1 MDINELRS
9 RIEPIDSELLKL
21 FTERMEITEKLGR
34 YKAEKGLPIQD
45 KSREKEILARMTE
58 NSGDL
63 ELYIY
68 QFFNNLFQLS
78 KARQREITASA
89 TPLRQT
95 IEIALENGGEYF
107 PKSGTVAVQGIEGSH
122 SQSAAEKLFP
132 RGNLTYVKTFD
143 AVFDAVDSGLCKYG
157 ILPIENST
165 YGSVRAVY
173 ELLRKRKFYIV
184 GSTKLHICHELLAK
198 PGAEIKDIKTIY
210 SHEQAIGQCSNF
222 LATLGENVSVIPCSN
237 TAVAA
242 KKASESIDHSVAAIS
257 SHSCTDIYGLSVLND
272 NIRNSD
278 NNYTRFICITKEPR
292 IFAGA
297 NRIST
302 LISCNNTP
310 GALYEILSN
319 LSVMGINMNKLE
331 SCPVSGSNF
340 EFIFFLDMDASVKEP
355 GVISMLEELERVCEH
370 MTFLGNYSEM

>member
-9 RIEPIDSELLKL
+9 RIEPIDDELLKL
-21 FTERMEITEKLGR
+21 FTRRMEIAEAIGK
-34 YKAEKGLPIQD
+34 YKAEKGLPINN
-45 KSREKEILARMTE
+45 KSREKDILSRMTKD
-58 NSGDL
+58 SGDM

-68 QFFNNLFQLS
+68 QFFNNLFQIS
-78 KARQREITASA
+78 KARQREITATPS
-89 TPLRQT
+89 PLRKT
-95 IEIALENGGEYF
+95 IETAIENGSEYF
-107 PKSGTVAVQGIEGSH
+107 PKSGTVAVQGIEGSN

-132 RGNLTYVKTFD
+132 RGSLTFVKTFD

-198 PGAEIKDIKTIY
+198 PGAKMENIKTIY

-222 LATLGENVSVIPCSN
+222 LSSLGEDVRVIPCSN

-242 KKASESIDHSVAAIS
+242 KKASESSDDSVAAIS
-257 SHSCTDIYGLSVLND
+257 SHSCTDIYGLTVLNS

-278 NNYTRFICITKEPR
+278 NNYTRFICITKEPQ

-302 LISCNNTP
+302 MISCNNTP

-355 GVISMLEELERVCEH
+355 GVISMLEELERLCEQ